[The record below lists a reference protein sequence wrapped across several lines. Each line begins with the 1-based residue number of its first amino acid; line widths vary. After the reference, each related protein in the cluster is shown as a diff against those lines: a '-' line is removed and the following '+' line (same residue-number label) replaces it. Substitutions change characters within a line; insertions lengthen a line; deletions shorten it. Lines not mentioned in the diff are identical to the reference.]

1 MQTVLHSET
10 AEIMGFF
17 AKKKRN
23 SGLFLFWLVGV
34 TVGKPENLPKAALS
48 GLPTCQKNNVT
59 HGVPLQQREWYI
71 PVNKDVPK
79 NIFMKNICFLM
90 VKIGYKMSQSHS

>member
-1 MQTVLHSET
+1 MQIFFYVRNISYLFESQFRAKT
-10 AEIMGFF
+10 GFGF
-17 AKKKRN
+17 DGKKNPARL
-23 SGLFLFWLVGV
+23 GIC

-71 PVNKDVPK
+71 CAKNVPK
-79 NIFMKNICFLM
+79 NIFHKNICFN
-90 VKIGYKMSQSHS
+90 G